1 MTTQYPVESTE
12 ELSTRLTNFQ
22 LQPFDDL
29 HDGLFKIDEP
39 VWTPKRTNKYGV
51 YLTNVGEIDTFGPFF
66 RVCFTDVEVD
76 RCLFCFDK
84 VTSSLDNRCTRCNN
98 PTLNNL
104 IWLHDKNRNQ
114 LRIGSCVMV
123 NREKIEFG
131 IITGISLKKN
141 DQKIKVTMH
150 DSSHN
155 TIIESS
161 IHTVEILKSE
171 TRCLDKIDRSNQ
183 NIIPLF
189 SFGRC
194 GDCKSIY
201 RLGMGNL
208 TSLPG
213 KKIDTFQ
220 FSYMKLMEKLDVARS
235 QLSIF
240 LSKKQKQGILATQ
253 ENIRM
258 LNSKMKELEPMLRS
272 VTVQCPYCGW
282 NISDRL
288 GNAWASDN
296 ATEPKQ
302 FQKTHV

>member
-114 LRIGSCVMV
+114 LRIGSC
-123 NREKIEFG
+123 
-131 IITGISLKKN
+131 
-141 DQKIKVTMH
+141 
-150 DSSHN
+150 
-155 TIIESS
+155 
-161 IHTVEILKSE
+161 
-171 TRCLDKIDRSNQ
+171 
-183 NIIPLF
+183 
-189 SFGRC
+189 
-194 GDCKSIY
+194 
-201 RLGMGNL
+201 GM
-208 TSLPG
+208 P
-213 KKIDTFQ
+213 KPFQ
-220 FSYMKLMEKLDVARS
+220 FV
-235 QLSIF
+235 
-240 LSKKQKQGILATQ
+240 
-253 ENIRM
+253 
-258 LNSKMKELEPMLRS
+258 P
-272 VTVQCPYCGW
+272 VQQP
-282 NISDRL
+282 
-288 GNAWASDN
+288 
-296 ATEPKQ
+296 
-302 FQKTHV
+302 